1 MMREMRRQDRK
12 LEREEIQEILKNG
25 EYGIL
30 ATVTNDDKPYS
41 IPLSYALD
49 EENRVIYMHCS
60 ADGGQKIDNLLLH
73 PEVCFTVVSQT
84 ELIPEKFA
92 TKYWSANVFGNVA
105 IIEEGPEKKKGIEAI
120 LRKYSPE
127 HVEKGLKYIEGAIH
141 KIYVLRLE
149 IREAT
154 GKARKK

>member
-1 MMREMRRQDRK
+1 M
-12 LEREEIQEILKNG
+12 L
-25 EYGIL
+25 
-30 ATVTNDDKPYS
+30 
-41 IPLSYALD
+41 LS
-49 EENRVIYMHCS
+49 
-60 ADGGQKIDNLLLH
+60 LLLRRASSGGLFYGCESDRTH
-73 PEVCFTVVSQT
+73 PRK
-84 ELIPEKFA
+84 IA

-105 IIEEGPEKKKGIEAI
+105 IIEEGPEKQKGIEAI